1 MINRFLHVSFIR
13 LSAFVAKT
21 LHEARFGE
29 WERDLFIP
37 IELINKVVVFLCSKQ
52 NESGAW
58 FPDGPIYDRK
68 FVSLPYFSLCH
79 AKNCFWGVWFGPT
92 QKGLYSNK
100 RWLKAFIE
108 EGLHNLCSENKGAD
122 RLCVYRA
129 ADLRLCFCIC
139 KKQVFSWC
147 GSFNSSLI
155 KRS

>member
-1 MINRFLHVSFIR
+1 MFLFLIR

-68 FVSLPYFSLCH
+68 FVSLLILWHLEGFTG
-79 AKNCFWGVWFGPT
+79 FT
-92 QKGLYSNK
+92 QTWKSP
-100 RWLKAFIE
+100 
-108 EGLHNLCSENKGAD
+108 
-122 RLCVYRA
+122 
-129 ADLRLCFCIC
+129 
-139 KKQVFSWC
+139 
-147 GSFNSSLI
+147 
-155 KRS
+155 